1 MHNEDVGLR
10 DLVEQAE
17 PRQVIGLV
25 AATNKLCVSDNILG
39 ICASLNPII

>member
-10 DLVEQAE
+10 NLVEQAE

-25 AATNKLCVSDNILG
+25 AATNNLCVSDNMLRV
-39 ICASLNPII
+39 CASLNAII